1 MTSTFVQLKICD
13 DIPTTICK
21 HKRLHPEHRSDSINV
36 FLVAKG
42 KMENLKPSP
51 SGEFI
56 YQYKHTTTTN
66 NMTLVFKMEDTAIEK
81 FLLHCHNV
89 LFSDF
94 SFQLDIINIFIM
106 T

>member
-1 MTSTFVQLKICD
+1 MIYPLPFVNIRDFILNTGRIQ
-13 DIPTTICK
+13 
-21 HKRLHPEHRSDSINV
+21 INV

-42 KMENLKPSP
+42 KMENLKPSF

-94 SFQLDIINIFIM
+94 GFQLDIINIFIM